1 MSKRKRRSRPGHN
14 SRRNTNS
21 SRSSSPRPGEVIE
34 VRSRAAFERLL
45 EAEGPLVVDFWAPW
59 CGPCKA
65 MAPAFAAAARTFTED
80 EEVRFVKVNTEQ
92 VPEVSAAFGIR
103 SIPTLLVLLDGEV
116 VDSSVGVTPEP
127 TLVKMT
133 RRALDRSRGV
143 TLGAKIKRLFGGRE
157 EAPAQPRPAS

>member
-1 MSKRKRRSRPGHN
+1 MSKSKRRSRTGHN
-14 SRRNTNS
+14 KRRKFS
-21 SRSSSPRPGEVIE
+21 SSPSNSSPRPGEPIE

-45 EAEGPLVVDFWAPW
+45 EADGPLVVDFWAPW

-65 MAPAFAAAARTFTED
+65 MAPAFAAAARAFAED
-80 EEVRFVKVNTEQ
+80 EEVRFAKVNTEE
-92 VPEVSAAFGIR
+92 VPEVSATFGIR

-143 TLGAKIKRLFGGRE
+143 TLGAKIKRLFGQRAE
-157 EAPAQPRPAS
+157 TPAQPG

>member
-1 MSKRKRRSRPGHN
+1 MSKRKRRSRTGHDK
-14 SRRNTNS
+14 RRKISS
-21 SRSSSPRPGEVIE
+21 SRESSSPRPGEPIE
-34 VRSRAAFERLL
+34 VHSRAAFERLL
-45 EAEGPLVVDFWAPW
+45 EADGRLVVDFWAPW

-65 MAPAFAAAARTFTED
+65 MAPAFAAAARAFAED
-80 EEVRFVKVNTEQ
+80 EEVRFAKVNTEE
-92 VPEVSAAFGIR
+92 VPEVSATFGIR

-143 TLGAKIKRLFGGRE
+143 TLGAKIKRLFGQRAE
-157 EAPAQPRPAS
+157 SPAQPG